1 MEIGISYKI
10 ELEKELK
17 KRYNRHKD
25 FKLFELK

>member
-17 KRYNRHKD
+17 KTYNRLKD
-25 FKLFELK
+25 FKLFVLK